1 MNNIITKEEYLE
13 FIKINADEKYKNF
26 HQGLTNSHY
35 KINGVRLPIL
45 KKKAKEISKMDN
57 ALEFLKWD
65 IISYEHVMMQGFVIG
80 FIKCSLKQKL
90 QLLDKYINKIDD
102 WSVNDSVSSLI
113 KSKDEEL
120 FDFSLKQLNSDNP
133 WRIRFGITLL
143 MGNFIDDSHIDKAI
157 EEIFKVSN
165 DYYYIDMAK
174 AWYIQNIAIK
184 FEDKAKSLLV
194 NKNVSSTI
202 KKMAKQKIRDSRRTT
217 LSLKEYVNNI

>member
-57 ALEFLKWD
+57 AVEFLKWD
-65 IISYEHVMMQGFVIG
+65 TISYEHIMMQGIVIG
-80 FIKCSLKQKL
+80 YMKYSLKQKL
-90 QLLDKYINKIDD
+90 ELVDEFIDKIDD
-102 WSVNDSVSSLI
+102 WAVNDSVSSLI

-120 FDFSLKQLNSDNP
+120 FNFALKQLKSDNP

-143 MGNFIDDSHIDKAI
+143 MNNYIDEMHIDKSI
-157 EEIFKVSN
+157 KEVFKVTN
-165 DYYYIDMAK
+165 NYYYVDMAK

-184 FEDKAKSLLV
+184 FEDKAKMLLL
-194 NKNVSSTI
+194 NKDVSPTI